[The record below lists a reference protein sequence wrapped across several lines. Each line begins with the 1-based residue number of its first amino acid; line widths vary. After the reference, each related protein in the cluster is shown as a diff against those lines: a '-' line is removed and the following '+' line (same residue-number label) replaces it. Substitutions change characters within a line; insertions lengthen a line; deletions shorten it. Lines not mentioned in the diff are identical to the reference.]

1 MNILTLSS
9 ENPTERIQNEST
21 NHSQTLIDRPL
32 TTQDSILE
40 ESMIE
45 KYLSHTTEP
54 DTMTL
59 NSEDSLAETRY
70 EQRITSIS
78 IPMSETIL

>member
-9 ENPTERIQNEST
+9 ENPTERTLTTSMHHYLAPT
-21 NHSQTLIDRPL
+21 NHRYEIQDFSQ
-32 TTQDSILE
+32 E

-45 KYLSHTTEP
+45 KYLPHIIER

-59 NSEDSLAETRY
+59 NSDDSQVETLS
-70 EQRITSIS
+70 EPKTTSIS
-78 IPMSETIL
+78 IPMSETVL